1 MKTAHLHP
9 LSEPVPPLDLATQ
22 PLPPAVFVILRKIV
36 SHWNT
41 TAKVVA
47 AHADI
52 EAARADL
59 ASFRTY
65 EPNHDFAIF
74 RLVPEEPDA

>member
-1 MKTAHLHP
+1 MKSAHLHP
-9 LSEPVPPLDLATQ
+9 VEEPVPPLEAAPQ
-22 PLPPAVFVILRKIV
+22 PLPPVVFVILRKV
-36 SHWNT
+36 VRSWNT

-47 AHADI
+47 AHVDI
-52 EAARADL
+52 SEARADL